1 MKVKVAG
8 RRGFTLV
15 ELLVVIAIIGIL
27 AGVLIPAVNS
37 VRRSV
42 QTAFLRTECGNLEMA
57 IEAYKLKYGDYPPDF
72 SDWQI
77 VERHY
82 RKAFPEILNTELEL
96 LWRLCDNL
104 IDSTQGV
111 NKGDVFVPAI
121 MDRAESLVWALGGFS
136 SDPQRPFTG
145 AGGPLVFFGT
155 DQTPNVQGLDPS
167 KYQYNSDRDNALFE
181 FEPANL
187 TLKPLETVAGL
198 GGIDQEAGGF
208 ALIRLESS
216 DEEAFREYENALSN
230 NNLPPYLQE
239 FQIWN
244 DLFPVYRYRDGHAP
258 YVYFDSRTYRTVA
271 AMSMV
276 APRQNIN
283 FQYSGYATVTDLNW
297 NVTRPLLT
305 AQLVT
310 SGTAAN
316 EPQFANNKTFQI
328 LSPGLDGIYG
338 RLAHTEPSKE
348 EQRPSFDP
356 TAFAPVFWQYP
367 TGKAVAY
374 RPGAPAISDN
384 VGSIS
389 NYGSNSATGFPFLAG
404 PEGPFE
410 LDNVA
415 SFSNSAFGDDL
426 P

>member
-96 LWRLCDNL
+96 LWRLCDNS

-155 DQTPNVQGLDPS
+155 DQTPSVQGLDPS

-198 GGIDQEAGGF
+198 GGSDPEAGGF
-208 ALIRLESS
+208 GLIRLESS
-216 DEEAFREYENALSN
+216 DEEAFRASNAPVSA
-230 NNLPPYLQE
+230 LQK
-239 FQIWN
+239 WN

-276 APRQNIN
+276 VPTADIN
-283 FQYSGYATVTDLNW
+283 FQYAGYATVTDGNW
-297 NVTRPLLT
+297 NATRPLLT

-338 RLAHTEPSKE
+338 RLVHTNPQEAT
-348 EQRPSFDP
+348 PSFDP

-374 RPGAPAISDN
+374 VPGAPAISDN

-389 NYGSNSATGFPFLAG
+389 NYGSNSATGFPLLAG